1 MRIGFDITP
10 LSRPY
15 PPGVARA
22 CRGLF
27 EALERHGELTIE
39 PFAAG
44 AGESERAWRH
54 LRLPRE
60 IARAGLDG
68 FHSPL
73 SAFPARGPGLRVST
87 VHELPWRNGVRENAG
102 PGHRFWAHYGVGRAD
117 RVLCP
122 TEFVRAQLA
131 RECGGATKIITCP
144 WGIDAEEACTA
155 QDREQVLA
163 RLGLEH
169 TTFALAAGATRPK
182 KNLAGMLRALA
193 QLGPT
198 PEGGELHLAVTGNE
212 SAALQADL
220 ALATR
225 LGLRKRLHITGQV
238 SDFELHVLQGGA
250 RISLVLGHSEGF
262 GFPVLEA
269 LQAGTPLVVTA
280 NSAQA
285 EVAGAAG
292 FPADSRNVKSMV
304 ATMHAALRAPA
315 AFGQTARARAEEFRW
330 ERSARIVSELWMGLA

>member
-27 EALERHGELTIE
+27 EALERRAELIVE
-39 PFAAG
+39 AHAPR
-44 AGESERAWRH
+44 AGENERAWRH

-68 FHSPL
+68 FHSPI
-73 SAFPARGPGLRVST
+73 SAFPARGPGRRVST
-87 VHELPWRNGVRENAG
+87 VHELPWRNGVSENAG
-102 PGHRFWAHYGVGRAD
+102 PGHRFWAQYGVGRAD

-122 TEFVRAQLA
+122 TEFVRAQLV
-131 RECGGATKIITCP
+131 RECGGATRIVACP
-144 WGIDAEEACTA
+144 WGIEPEQPGLE
-155 QDREQVLA
+155 QDRQRVLE
-163 RLGLEH
+163 RLGLADIP
-169 TTFALAAGATRPK
+169 FALAAGATRPK
-182 KNLAGMLRALA
+182 KNLSGILRALA
-193 QLGPT
+193 RLTDSPGGDELQLV
-198 PEGGELHLAVTGNE
+198 VTGE
-212 SAALQADL
+212 ASSSLAGDL
-220 ALATR
+220 ALAAH
-225 LGLRKRLHITGQV
+225 LGLRERVHITGKIGE
-238 SDFELHVLQGGA
+238 DGLRGLQCGA
-250 RISLVLGHSEGF
+250 RLPLVLGHSEGF
-262 GFPVLEA
+262 GFPMLEA

-292 FPADSRNVKSMV
+292 FPADSRNVESMV
-304 ATMHAALRAPA
+304 AAMHAALRAPA